1 MKYMLDTNMCVFVL
15 RGKPSSVSERLYQC
29 ADKEVCVSTVTVA
42 ELRFGADKSNQ
53 PEANHDKVSKF
64 LLSIDVVDFDPG
76 AADAYGEIR
85 ADLERRGQPIGELDM
100 LLAAHAIN
108 EGLIFVTHNTS
119 EFQRVKGLQ
128 LEDWFE
134 SFP

>member
-1 MKYMLDTNMCVFVL
+1 MLTFDIL
-15 RGKPSSVSERLYQC
+15 
-29 ADKEVCVSTVTVA
+29 
-42 ELRFGADKSNQ
+42 
-53 PEANHDKVSKF
+53 
-64 LLSIDVVDFDPG
+64 DFDSG

-85 ADLERRGQPIGELDM
+85 ADLERRGPPSGTLDM
-100 LLAAHAIN
+100 LLAAQTVSKN
-108 EGLIFVTHNTS
+108 LIFVTHNTS